1 MRPSVTHEPFSPSV
15 TPEHLLGEFS
25 RASVTPNQLRWRPLP
40 KPSADQPTDFVH
52 GLYSMC
58 GAGSAADK
66 SGYAV
71 HMYACNQS
79 MEDSC
84 LCNADGELLVVPQEG
99 ALRVKS
105 EFGLL
110 HVPPG
115 SVMVMPRGVRFAV
128 ELESETARGYVLE
141 VYSGRFE
148 LPNLGPIGA
157 NGLAAERDF
166 EAPVA
171 WYEETE
177 ECHSAPGQSFRVVH
191 KFEGMLFEA
200 RQPFSPFN
208 VVAWHGNYY
217 PYRYDLSKFCPMNAV
232 GFDHPDPSIF
242 TVLTVPT
249 ERPGTA
255 VADFVI
261 FPPRWSVSEATFRTP
276 YYHRNCMNEFMG
288 LIRGEYEAKKAGRGG
303 FEPGGAS
310 LHTCMT
316 PHGPDTTSFEA
327 EVARGPGGDGSDPP
341 HKLPL
346 NTMAFMFETY
356 ATPRVAAH
364 AAGAAHRD
372 VDYYKCWTGL
382 RSHFDREAA
391 AKAVAAAAARD
402 DGRKGK
408 RQKVTA

>member
-200 RQPFSPFN
+200 RQPFS
-208 VVAWHGNYY
+208 
-217 PYRYDLSKFCPMNAV
+217 
-232 GFDHPDPSIF
+232 
-242 TVLTVPT
+242 
-249 ERPGTA
+249 TA
-255 VADFVI
+255 HMRTMRKAI
-261 FPPRWSVSEATFRTP
+261 LLGIRKSTPPRKNLDSPMSPTFVQQVFDV
-276 YYHRNCMNEFMG
+276 C
-288 LIRGEYEAKKAGRGG
+288 GG
-303 FEPGGAS
+303 FWECS
-310 LHTCMT
+310 V
-316 PHGPDTTSFEA
+316 HGSGHYWGRCFPLI
-327 EVARGPGGDGSDPP
+327 
-341 HKLPL
+341 LPTIKS
-346 NTMAFMFETY
+346 NNIT
-356 ATPRVAAH
+356 
-364 AAGAAHRD
+364 
-372 VDYYKCWTGL
+372 
-382 RSHFDREAA
+382 
-391 AKAVAAAAARD
+391 
-402 DGRKGK
+402 
-408 RQKVTA
+408 